1 MHPSPICIFR
11 RPMRRTSMR
20 RTSIRLVA
28 LLAISS
34 SVFAAAGC
42 EQLEGRNNTRKGN
55 RLFKASRFVDA
66 VVAYEQALKQVD
78 SPTIHYNLGLTYTKL
93 ARPGSDKPV
102 RIGIKGTEA
111 CNVITGTGSE
121 DARVCVKISE
131 TEDRRFEDCD
141 DKNVCASSYA
151 CKQVTLCTMD
161 PAAIADHATSHFLV
175 WIKAQESD
183 DVIAPKLKAAEDALA
198 TARDNGD
205 PKALDR
211 AEKDVDKY
219 RAKDDTRTLMTEQ
232 WLSAQQFDKAIGY
245 WKGLLDER
253 PKDTGIMGNLA
264 GIANKAGDWRG
275 SIDWY
280 NRVAGASSDDDSKVA
295 AYQAVGY
302 VAFAKLKSNT
312 LTQAESIEAADRGMA
327 ALQKGAALAPKNGR
341 LWGLQGSLF
350 LYRSQAEGASFAWL
364 IDRASGQDL
373 QRVANVLAKE
383 AKKAQEG
390 GASTTPPATTPTQP
404 ASPAPKAGG

>member
-1 MHPSPICIFR
+1 
-11 RPMRRTSMR
+11 
-20 RTSIRLVA
+20 
-28 LLAISS
+28 
-34 SVFAAAGC
+34 
-42 EQLEGRNNTRKGN
+42 
-55 RLFKASRFVDA
+55 
-66 VVAYEQALKQVD
+66 
-78 SPTIHYNLGLTYTKL
+78 
-93 ARPGSDKPV
+93 V
-102 RIGIKGTEA
+102 RIGNKGTEA